1 MTTTRLTRDRSYY
14 RQMTNKELVEQAET
28 YMQTNWQELAIVL
41 AERVSDLKH
50 RLDNGHYDAMSD
62 ARAWE

>member
-1 MTTTRLTRDRSYY
+1 MTTTKLTRDRNYY

-28 YMQTNWQELAIVL
+28 YMHTNWQELAIVL
-41 AERVSDLKH
+41 AERVTSLKR

-62 ARAWE
+62 AREWE

>member
-1 MTTTRLTRDRSYY
+1 MTTTKLTRDRNYY

-28 YMQTNWQELAIVL
+28 YMHTNWQELAIVL
-41 AERVSDLKH
+41 AERVTSLKH
-50 RLDNGHYDAMSD
+50 KLDNNHYDAMSD

>member
-1 MTTTRLTRDRSYY
+1 
-14 RQMTNKELVEQAET
+14 MTNKELVEQAET

>member
-1 MTTTRLTRDRSYY
+1 MTTTRLTRDRNYY

-28 YMQTNWQELAIVL
+28 YMHTNWQELAIVL

>member
-1 MTTTRLTRDRSYY
+1 MTTTKLTRDRNYY

-28 YMQTNWQELAIVL
+28 YMHTNWQELAIVL